1 MTAQLDNRTIFSFF
15 FFAISFSA
23 DAIGAAAA
31 AAEAPAGATAGEED
45 STGASEEGLAT
56 GDGAVE
62 VDSSSSS
69 TIPPIFSAALAAARL
84 AWAWASQIFA

>member
-15 FFAISFSA
+15 LATSFSA

-31 AAEAPAGATAGEED
+31 AAEAAAGAAAGGED
-45 STGASEEGLAT
+45 SAGASEAGVAT

-69 TIPPIFSAALAAARL
+69 AIPSIFSAALAARL
-84 AWAWASQIFA
+84 AWA